1 MRRRSK
7 NCDKGAI
14 YGEICLFDE
23 PPNYLSEPFA
33 LSPSPAWNLSDNLS
47 GKTTSSEEH
56 LTI

>member
-23 PPNYLSEPFA
+23 PPNYLSKPFGIISEPC
-33 LSPSPAWNLSDNLS
+33 LELV
-47 GKTTSSEEH
+47 G
-56 LTI
+56 